1 MTLPRRSSNH
11 WAAQPCLNP
20 SVGAL
25 VSGRRGGRSW
35 LGAGVGRR
43 PGSAGRRRGRGY
55 RRCRADPTSSQQV
68 SRLELLCGV
77 AGPVATVTTY
87 AVAGARTPGH
97 DLLTQSLS
105 QLSRLGAP
113 ERPLAV
119 AGLLATGVALL
130 GAAPVLAPRARPAMV
145 AAGLASLGAAA
156 FPLDGSREAFR
167 VHAVWVVL
175 GYVALGL
182 VPVLH
187 ERRPTSYAVTG
198 LAGAALGLTL
208 SPAVSGV
215 AQRVGLIAL
224 LGWLLATCVRGPA
237 RR

>member
-1 MTLPRRSSNH
+1 M
-11 WAAQPCLNP
+11 
-20 SVGAL
+20 
-25 VSGRRGGRSW
+25 
-35 LGAGVGRR
+35 
-43 PGSAGRRRGRGY
+43 
-55 RRCRADPTSSQQV
+55 
-68 SRLELLCGV
+68 SRLGLLCGV
-77 AGPVATVTTY
+77 AGPVATVTAY

-97 DLLTQSLS
+97 HLLTQSLS

-113 ERPLAV
+113 ARPLAV
-119 AGLLATGVALL
+119 GGLLATGVALL

-145 AAGLASLGAAA
+145 AAGLAALGAAA
-156 FPLDGSREAFR
+156 FPLDGSRQAFR
-167 VHAVWVVL
+167 LHAVWVVL

-198 LAGAALGLTL
+198 VAGAALVLTL

-215 AQRVGLIAL
+215 AQRVGLIVL
-224 LGWLLATCVRGPA
+224 LGWLFATCARGQA

>member
-1 MTLPRRSSNH
+1 M
-11 WAAQPCLNP
+11 
-20 SVGAL
+20 
-25 VSGRRGGRSW
+25 
-35 LGAGVGRR
+35 
-43 PGSAGRRRGRGY
+43 
-55 RRCRADPTSSQQV
+55 
-68 SRLELLCGV
+68 SRLGLLCGI
-77 AGPVATVTTY
+77 AGPVATVAAY
-87 AVAGARTPGH
+87 AVAGARTPGY
-97 DLLTQSLS
+97 DLLTQSMS

-119 AGLLATGVALL
+119 GGLLAMGGGLL
-130 GAAPVLAPRARPAMV
+130 GAAPMLASRARPAMV
-145 AAGLASLGAAA
+145 VAGLASLGAAA

-167 VHAVWVVL
+167 SHAVWVVL

-198 LAGAALGLTL
+198 VAGAALGLTL

-215 AQRVGLIAL
+215 AQRVGLVAL
-224 LGWLLATCVRGPA
+224 LGWLVATCARGEA